1 MRFTAVLAFLAY
13 LAALTAAQYN
23 FGVFGDPFRGF
34 GGGLGAIQATRDPRQ
49 NTGPV
54 VFPPAPPDSGE
65 TSGVVVGASGYGFV
79 PPQRSPYHSFF
90 SYF

>member
-1 MRFTAVLAFLAY
+1 MRFTVVLAFLTY
-13 LAALTAAQYN
+13 LVTLARAQYN
-23 FGVFGDPFRGF
+23 FGVFGDPFRSI
-34 GGGLGAIQATRDPRQ
+34 GGGLGSLQAMRDPRQ

-79 PPQRSPYHSFF
+79 PPQRSPYNSFF
-90 SYF
+90 SFF